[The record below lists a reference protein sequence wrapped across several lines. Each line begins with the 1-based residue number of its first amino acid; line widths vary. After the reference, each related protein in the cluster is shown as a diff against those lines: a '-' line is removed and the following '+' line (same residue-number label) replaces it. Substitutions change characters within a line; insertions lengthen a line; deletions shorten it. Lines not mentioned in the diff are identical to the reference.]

1 MMDSIFNDVWF
12 GKIGEYTSVEYSDS
26 SMKKLLEILAVFQKG
41 DFSQI
46 TELPKISKS
55 SSNTDVRRLAL
66 RLFLSAASHNDMIL
80 LSDMIDETSEND
92 VNDFCY
98 FSESSL
104 SLQTLPYL
112 LAMLETWEGTDVG
125 EIVCQTIGY
134 IIDCPSAQD
143 GDCSPDE
150 VADECKLFLDTH
162 DPQKYYYAG
171 SEFFIGNFTKQLL
184 NEVMTC
190 KAQGKPYYSGQISSI
205 LSIATG
211 IKCPVQPGVQIT
223 DLVAEKVMRYVK
235 IVSAK
240 KWMPGCKYFYGNIIT
255 NT

>member
-12 GKIGEYTSVEYSDS
+12 GKIGEYTTVEYSDS
-26 SMKKLLEILAVFQKG
+26 SMKKLLEILAAFQKG

-125 EIVCQTIGY
+125 EIVCQN
-134 IIDCPSAQD
+134 
-143 GDCSPDE
+143 GDCSPDG